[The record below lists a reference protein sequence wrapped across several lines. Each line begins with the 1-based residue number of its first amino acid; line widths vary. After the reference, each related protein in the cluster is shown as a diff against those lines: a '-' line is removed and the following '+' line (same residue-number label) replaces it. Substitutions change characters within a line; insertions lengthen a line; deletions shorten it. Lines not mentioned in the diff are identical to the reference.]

1 MNLRAEV
8 TAPEWIFQDTESFLL
23 LMELT
28 LNLLF
33 HSPSP
38 LLNTFASPVSTYLLT
53 LSPHPLLLRR
63 SPPLPIPTSLETHSN
78 IATCLLRTFLPR
90 FLPPLPPPVQLT
102 SWLKFLI
109 LYYFQYLSPLP
120 LLPRLDYPLTP
131 HYRTIPSSL
140 EGLSLIYF
148 LLSRPILLTTFLHS
162 FFLPMYSTILE
173 CYILLVP

>member
-1 MNLRAEV
+1 
-8 TAPEWIFQDTESFLL
+8 
-23 LMELT
+23 MELT

-148 LLSRPILLTTFLHS
+148 LLSRPLLLTTLLS
-162 FFLPMYSTILE
+162 FPYSSSFSSYTVSTFPFVAPSYIHKLTVMYITEAVFVVIE
-173 CYILLVP
+173 CN